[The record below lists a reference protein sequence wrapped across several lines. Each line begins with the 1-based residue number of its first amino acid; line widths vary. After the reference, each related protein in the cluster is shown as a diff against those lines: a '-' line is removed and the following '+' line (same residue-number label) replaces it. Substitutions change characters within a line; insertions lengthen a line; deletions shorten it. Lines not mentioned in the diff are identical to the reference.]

1 MVSMAEQSQAIKLI
15 GETTSRQMRAATPGI
30 SAWVSANA
38 GSGKTHVLSQR
49 VVRLLLNGTPPSAI
63 LCLTYTKA
71 AAAEMSL
78 RIFDILAKWSQLTDT
93 ALYDELSKTEDLPA
107 NSGKIAFARTL
118 FASALETP
126 GGLKIQTIH
135 AFCESLLHRFPLE
148 ANVAG
153 HFQVLDDAAAEE
165 LQEEARSRLLNKAT
179 NKPVKP
185 LVNTI
190 ANALD
195 CVLEQGGET
204 ALDDLIRKFISMRH
218 SLSDFISYSAA
229 KHDLRS
235 EIAERLDINVNDPD
249 PYGDFWPLPS
259 MPGEQIEA
267 YYSAALDGKNKSPK
281 DFANTLMDCKK
292 AATNQRKFEVLC
304 DGFLTQVGKPKSL
317 KNAVS
322 KDIALM
328 LPDMAERLEAL
339 NDHISVQIDYLK
351 RRQCLHITEQAL
363 VLAEQYIQTYEGL
376 KRRKAM
382 LDYEDLIVKTEQ
394 LLSKSGAGPWVHYKL
409 DRGIDHILVDEA
421 QDTSPV
427 QWSVIQSLADEFYTG
442 KSARELNRSMFA
454 VGDEKQSIYSFQG
467 ARPERFDQERR
478 QTQKRAKNAD
488 KAFESISLRVSFRST
503 SEVLELVDLVFADFD
518 AKRGLTYSDDNV
530 LHETVRQN
538 APGQVELWPML
549 AKEPSQEMESWL
561 EPFDAVAERDPINIL
576 SQQITSVLDSWI
588 GKEDILDQKTKAF
601 RKIRAGDI
609 LILVR
614 KRDAFV
620 PTLMRTLKSTTDIA
634 VAGADRLKLTDHI
647 AVQDLMAL
655 GHVSLLLEDDLSLAS
670 LLKSAFFNVTEEQL
684 FDLCA
689 GRGKEISVWSQ
700 LQSQVEVS
708 SVWADIHNRILELQ
722 LLSRKT
728 SVHGFYSQILEV
740 MGMRD
745 VFRLR
750 LGHEV
755 IDVLDEYLALALD
768 HDQNGISS
776 LQIFLDQL
784 ENTAPEIKRE
794 QEQNLDAVRIMTV
807 HASKGLEA
815 PIVFLV
821 DPGSAAFHSSHM
833 SSILLLEP
841 PEHQADIPKCPLWV
855 PSSEIENSKTEEIK
869 QNAEYMAEEEYRR
882 LLYVGLTRAADRL
895 VICGYRGTREPSK
908 PTWHMLVEGG
918 FNRAEPEM
926 KQDITYDIGDLSW
939 DIQRF
944 TRDKLSGNN
953 TSIEPVETK
962 DKVPKL
968 RPDSLNHPIEEVTD
982 LPRPLVPSG
991 ASVLINGDESA
1002 NHITSPFAKSS
1013 NGNIDAIDYG
1023 KSVHRLL
1030 QVLPNLPSETW
1041 HENADNYL
1049 KNRLPKSSSDA
1060 RNDMIQSVINV
1071 MTDAKFAPIF
1081 SSDSAVEFS
1090 IMGSLMIKDEERIVS
1105 GRIDRLVVQDDR
1117 LLIVDYKTNYISP
1130 SGISDISPSYIAQ
1143 LAIYRAV
1150 LQPLYLNK
1158 KIEAGLLYTRTP
1170 KIIEVPADMLD
1181 AAMQELSSK

>member
-1 MVSMAEQSQAIKLI
+1 MMVNMVEQSQAIKLI
-15 GETTSRQMRAATPGI
+15 GETTSKQMRAATPQI

-78 RIFDILAKWSQLTDT
+78 RIFDILAKWSQMSEE
-93 ALYDELSKTEDLPA
+93 ALHEEISKIESAPV
-107 NSGKIAFARTL
+107 NSKKIAFARTL
-118 FASALETP
+118 FAAALETP

-153 HFQVLDDAAAEE
+153 HFQVLDDAAAED
-165 LQEEARSRLLNKAT
+165 LQTEARSVILNQASKD
-179 NKPVKP
+179 PVKP
-185 LVNTI
+185 VAKAVDTI
-190 ANALD
+190 
-195 CVLEQGGET
+195 LEQGGEP
-204 ALDDLIRKFISMRH
+204 ALDDLIGKFISMRH
-218 SLSDFISYSAA
+218 ALSDFISFSEA
-229 KHDLRS
+229 KSGLRS
-235 EIAERLDINVNDPD
+235 EIAQRLEITVEDDD
-249 PYGDFWPLPS
+249 PYAGFWPLPT
-259 MPGEQIEA
+259 MPDDQIEA

-281 DFANTLMDCKK
+281 DFASCLMECKK
-292 AATNQRKFEVLC
+292 AGTNERKFDVLC
-304 DGFLTQVGKPKSL
+304 AGFLTQAGKPRSL

-322 KDIALM
+322 KDILAM
-328 LPDMAERLEAL
+328 LPDMPERLEAV
-339 NDHISVQIDYLK
+339 NEQINAQLDYLK
-351 RRQCLHITEQAL
+351 RRACLDVTEQAL
-363 VLAEQYIQTYEGL
+363 ILAEQYIATYEGL

-394 LLSKSGAGPWVHYKL
+394 LLSKNGAGPWVHYKL

-427 QWSVIQSLADEFYTG
+427 QWRVIQSLADEFFTG
-442 KSARELNRSMFA
+442 VSSRELDRSMFA

-478 QTQKRAKNAD
+478 QTQKRAKDAE
-488 KAFESISLRVSFRST
+488 KTFESISLRVSFRST
-503 SEVLELVDLVFADFD
+503 SEVLDLVDLVFADYD

-549 AKEPSQEMESWL
+549 AKEPTQEMESWL

-576 SQQITSVLDSWI
+576 SQQITSVLDSWVN
-588 GKEDILDQKTKAF
+588 KEDILDQKTKSF

-620 PTLMRTLKSTTDIA
+620 PTLMRTIKSTTNIA

-647 AVQDLMAL
+647 AVQDLMSL
-655 GHVSLLLEDDLSLAS
+655 GRVVLLLEDDLSLAS
-670 LLKSAFFNVTEEQL
+670 LLKSAFFNVSEEQL

-689 GRGKEISVWSQ
+689 KRAKNVSVWSELKNKSQ
-700 LQSQVEVS
+700 TDPFWTKINEQILAYQRISTQS
-708 SVWADIHNRILELQ
+708 
-722 LLSRKT
+722 
-728 SVHGFYSQILEV
+728 SVHGFYSQVLEV
-740 MGMRD
+740 LGMRNT
-745 VFRLR
+745 FLQR

-755 IDVLDEYLALALD
+755 IDVLDEFLALALD
-768 HDQNGISS
+768 HDQNGTSS
-776 LQIFLDQL
+776 MQMFLDQL
-784 ENTAPEIKRE
+784 ESAQPEIKRE
-794 QEQNLDAVRIMTV
+794 QEQSLDAVRIMTV

-833 SSILLLEP
+833 SSIRLLDP
-841 PEHQADIPKCPLWV
+841 PDHQSDFPKCPLWV
-855 PSSEIENSKTEEIK
+855 PGSSVENTKTDEIK
-869 QNAEYMAEEEYRR
+869 AAAEYMAEEEYRR

-895 VICGYRGTREPSK
+895 VVCGYRGTREPSK

-926 KQDITYDIGDLSW
+926 KQEITYELDGMSW
-939 DIQRF
+939 DVQRF
-944 TRDKLSGNN
+944 TRTMPQDIIAQETPLKPQDKP
-953 TSIEPVETK
+953 TTK
-962 DKVPKL
+962 
-968 RPDSLNHPIEEVTD
+968 RPDLLDRPIEKIEG

-1002 NHITSPFAKSS
+1002 NHKASPFAKSDD
-1013 NGNIDAIDYG
+1013 GNISAIDYG
-1023 KSVHRLL
+1023 KAIHRLL
-1030 QVLPNLPSETW
+1030 QVLPNLDQDSWRT
-1041 HENADNYL
+1041 NAENYL
-1049 KNRLPKSSSDA
+1049 QNRLPELTSTDKEE
-1060 RNDMIQSVINV
+1060 MIDSVINV
-1071 MTDAKFAPIF
+1071 MSDPKFAPIF
-1081 SSDSAVEFS
+1081 SSDSATEFS

-1117 LLIVDYKTNYISP
+1117 LLIVDYKTNFSAP
-1130 SGISDISPSYIAQ
+1130 TTVGDISASYIAQ

-1150 LQPLYLNK
+1150 LQPLYPNK
-1158 KIEAGLLYTRTP
+1158 IIEAGLLYTRTP
-1170 KIIEVPADMLD
+1170 KIIEVPAHILD
-1181 AAMQELSSK
+1181 EAMQELSSK

>member
-1 MVSMAEQSQAIKLI
+1 MVEQSQAIKLI

-78 RIFDILAKWSQLTDT
+78 RIFDILAKWSQMTDE
-93 ALYDELSKTEDLPA
+93 ALYEELSKTEDLPT
-107 NSGKIAFARTL
+107 NSKKIAFARTL

-165 LQEEARSRLLNKAT
+165 LQEEARSRLLNMAANEPK
-179 NKPVKP
+179 KPVS
-185 LVNTI
+185 I
-190 ANALD
+190 AVARALD

-204 ALDDLIRKFISMRH
+204 SLDDLINKFISMRH
-218 SLSDFISYSAA
+218 AISDFISFSAA

-235 EIAERLDINVNDPD
+235 EIAERLDVNADD
-249 PYGDFWPLPS
+249 QNPYGDFWPLPS
-259 MPGEQIEA
+259 MPDAQIEA

-281 DFANTLMDCKK
+281 DLASCLMDCKK
-292 AATNQRKFEVLC
+292 AASSQRKFEIIC
-304 DGFLTQVGKPKSL
+304 EGFLTQAGKPKSL

-322 KDIALM
+322 KDIAAI
-328 LPDMAERLEAL
+328 LPDMAERLDAL
-339 NDHISVQIDYLK
+339 NDHISAQIDYLK
-351 RRQCLHITEQAL
+351 RRKCLDITEQAM

-442 KSARELNRSMFA
+442 QSARELNRSMFA

-503 SEVLELVDLVFADFD
+503 SEVLDLVDLVFADFD

-549 AKEPSQEMESWL
+549 TKEPSQEMESWL
-561 EPFDAVAERDPINIL
+561 EPFDAVAERDPVNIL

-588 GKEDILDQKTKAF
+588 GKEEILDHKSKAF

-647 AVQDLMAL
+647 AIQDLMAL
-655 GHVSLLLEDDLSLAS
+655 GRVSLLLEDDLSLAS

-689 GRGKEISVWSQ
+689 GRGKEISVWAQ
-700 LQSQVEVS
+700 LQSKTDLS
-708 SVWADIHNRILELQ
+708 PFWSDICNRILELQ
-722 LLSRKT
+722 ILSRKT
-728 SVHGFYSQILEV
+728 SAHGFYSHVLEV
-740 MGMRD
+740 LGMRD
-745 VFRLR
+745 VFLLR

-776 LQIFLDQL
+776 LQIFLNQL
-784 ENTAPEIKRE
+784 ESTEPEIKRE
-794 QEQNLDAVRIMTV
+794 QEQSLDAVRIMTV

-833 SSILLLEP
+833 SSIRLLDP
-841 PEHQADIPKCPLWV
+841 PEHQADSPKCPLWV
-855 PSSEIENSKTEEIK
+855 PGSAIENSRTDEIK
-869 QNAEYMAEEEYRR
+869 QTAEFMAEEEYRR

-895 VICGYRGTREPSK
+895 VVCGYRGTREPSK

-926 KQDITYDIGDLSW
+926 KQEIAYDIGGLSW
-939 DIQRF
+939 NIQRF
-944 TRDKLSGNN
+944 TREKSLDHNAS
-953 TSIEPVETK
+953 TEPVEAK
-962 DKVPKL
+962 DDEPKT
-968 RPDSLNHPIEEVTD
+968 RPDILNQPIEKVRD

-1002 NHITSPFAKSS
+1002 NHIASPFAKSGS
-1013 NGNIDAIDYG
+1013 GNIDAIEYG

-1030 QVLPNLPSETW
+1030 QVLPNLPSHTW

-1049 KNRLPKSSSDA
+1049 KNRLPNSSSDA
-1060 RNDMIQSVINV
+1060 RNEMIKSVINV
-1071 MTDAKFAPIF
+1071 MTDAKFSPIF
-1081 SSDSAVEFS
+1081 LSDSAAEFS

-1117 LLIVDYKTNYISP
+1117 LLIVDYKTNYIAP
-1130 SGISDISPSYIAQ
+1130 SEISDISPSYIAQ

-1150 LQPLYLNK
+1150 LQPLYPNK

-1170 KIIEVPADMLD
+1170 KIIEVPASMLD

>member
-1 MVSMAEQSQAIKLI
+1 MVEQSQAIKLI

-78 RIFDILAKWSQLTDT
+78 RIFDILAKWSQMTDE
-93 ALYDELSKTEDLPA
+93 ALYDELSKTEDLPT
-107 NSGKIAFARTL
+107 NSKRIAFARTL

-165 LQEEARSRLLNKAT
+165 LQEEARSRLLNMVANESK
-179 NKPVKP
+179 KPVS
-185 LVNTI
+185 I
-190 ANALD
+190 AVADALD

-204 ALDDLIRKFISMRH
+204 SLDDLINKFISMRH
-218 SLSDFISYSAA
+218 AISDFISYSAA

-235 EIAERLDINVNDPD
+235 EIAERLDINSNDQD
-249 PYGDFWPLPS
+249 PYGNFWPLPS
-259 MPGEQIEA
+259 MPDEQIEA

-281 DFANTLMDCKK
+281 DLAGCLMDCKK
-292 AATNQRKFEVLC
+292 AASNQRKFEIIC
-304 DGFLTQVGKPKSL
+304 EGFLTQAGKPKSL

-322 KDIALM
+322 KDIATM

-339 NDHISVQIDYLK
+339 NDHLSAQIDYLK
-351 RRQCLHITEQAL
+351 RRKCLDITEQAL

-442 KSARELNRSMFA
+442 QSARELNRSMFA

-488 KAFESISLRVSFRST
+488 KAFDSISLRVSFRST
-503 SEVLELVDLVFADFD
+503 SEVLDLVDLVFADFD

-549 AKEPSQEMESWL
+549 AKEPSQEMDSWL
-561 EPFDAVAERDPINIL
+561 EPFDAVAERDPVNIL

-588 GKEDILDQKTKAF
+588 GKEEILDHKSKAF

-647 AVQDLMAL
+647 AIQDLMAL
-655 GHVSLLLEDDLSLAS
+655 GRVSLLLEDDLSLAS

-700 LQSQVEVS
+700 LQNQIDVS
-708 SVWADIHNRILELQ
+708 SFWADIHSRILELQ

-728 SVHGFYSQILEV
+728 SVHGFYSHILEV
-740 MGMRD
+740 LGMRD
-745 VFRLR
+745 VFLLR

-776 LQIFLDQL
+776 LQIFLNQL
-784 ENTAPEIKRE
+784 ESTEPEIKRE
-794 QEQNLDAVRIMTV
+794 QEQSLDAVRIMTV

-833 SSILLLEP
+833 SSIRLLDP
-841 PEHQADIPKCPLWV
+841 PEHQADSPKCPLWV
-855 PSSEIENSKTEEIK
+855 PGSAIENSKTDEIK
-869 QNAEYMAEEEYRR
+869 QTAEFMAEEEYRR

-895 VICGYRGTREPSK
+895 VVCGYRGTREPSK
-908 PTWHMLVEGG
+908 PTWHMLVEDG

-926 KQDITYDIGDLSW
+926 KQEIVYDFGGLSW
-939 DIQRF
+939 SIQRF
-944 TRDKLSGNN
+944 TRERPLDTNAS
-953 TSIEPVETK
+953 TEPVEAK
-962 DKVPKL
+962 DDEPKT
-968 RPDSLNHPIEEVTD
+968 RPDILNQPIEKVKD

-1002 NHITSPFAKSS
+1002 NHIASPFAKSTS
-1013 NGNIDAIDYG
+1013 GNIDAIEYG

-1030 QVLPNLPSETW
+1030 QVLPNLPSDTW

-1049 KNRLPKSSSDA
+1049 KNRLPNSSSDA
-1060 RNDMIQSVINV
+1060 RNEMIKSVINV
-1071 MTDAKFAPIF
+1071 MTDTKFSPIF
-1081 SSDSAVEFS
+1081 SSDSAAEFS

-1117 LLIVDYKTNYISP
+1117 LLIVDYKTNYIAP
-1130 SGISDISPSYIAQ
+1130 SEISDISPSYIAQ

-1150 LQPLYLNK
+1150 LQPLYPNK

-1170 KIIEVPADMLD
+1170 KIIEVPANMLD